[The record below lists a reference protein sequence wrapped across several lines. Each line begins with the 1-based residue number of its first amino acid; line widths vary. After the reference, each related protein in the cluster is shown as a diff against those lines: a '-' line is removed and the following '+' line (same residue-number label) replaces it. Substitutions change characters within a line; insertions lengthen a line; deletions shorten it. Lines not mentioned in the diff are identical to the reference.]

1 MEDLF
6 REEDF
11 VQEKKFRPWRYVFIY
26 YIIALLHLGMFTVSV
41 GKTIILPQHEYWFYA
56 YRVWIIMSVVF
67 PLFLAFAMVFFNK
80 KMISLPLKTI
90 FFSLLGLGSTYLF
103 GFLLL
108 SLADRMERK
117 EPDPDDIR
125 IPICLAGF
133 ITLLYCIII
142 LPLARYKQKRKVSNG
157 DYS

>member
-26 YIIALLHLGMFTVSV
+26 YTIALVHLGMFTVSV
-41 GKTIILPQHEYWFYA
+41 GKTIILPQDEYWFYA

-67 PLFLAFAMVFFNK
+67 PLFLAFAMVFFTK

-90 FFSLLGLGSTYLF
+90 FLS
-103 GFLLL
+103 LL
-108 SLADRMERK
+108 SLGFTNTFALFLVSQIEINLSGKTSDS
-117 EPDPDDIR
+117 DDVL
-125 IPICLAGF
+125 IPLCLGGF
-133 ITLLYCIII
+133 YTLLFCLLV
-142 LPLARYKQKRKVSNG
+142 LPVARYKQKRIAVMEQG
-157 DYS
+157 